1 VRKNIAMPFGTKK
14 RMAWLPEGEKC
25 FEDIFIR
32 FDRMYKRDKTDRQT
46 HTHRMTAYAALA

>member
-32 FDRMYKRDKTDRQT
+32 FDRMYKRDRQT
-46 HTHRMTAYAALA
+46 DKRTHTA